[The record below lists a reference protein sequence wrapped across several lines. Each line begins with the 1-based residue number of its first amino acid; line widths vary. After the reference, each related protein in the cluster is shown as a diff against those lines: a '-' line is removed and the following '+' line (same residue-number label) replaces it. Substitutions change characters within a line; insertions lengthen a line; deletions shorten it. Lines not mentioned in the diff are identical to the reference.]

1 MDKKRKKGTINPMN
15 KRDKKFFQHVV
26 TVALNH
32 DKIGKHPERIKKI
45 KLFTN
50 I

>member
-1 MDKKRKKGTINPMN
+1 MN
-15 KRDKKFFQHVV
+15 KRDKKFFQHAV